1 MFRKRNVSKLLIGLK
16 DAPLSEGAQSW
27 RSNLNNFPVN
37 KNIKKRFCFEYAQVK
52 KILQKGRVFIFVTLV
67 QQTLRNI
74 HILKQTRCIN
84 QLSLKWNLNN
94 LYFRVYSQTINI
106 EGIPDLVENVSST

>member
-37 KNIKKRFCFEYAQVK
+37 KNIKKRFCFEYAHVK

-67 QQTLRNI
+67 QRTLRD
-74 HILKQTRCIN
+74 IN

-94 LYFRVYSQTINI
+94 LHFRVYSQTINI